1 MQMKKR
7 INQTTN
13 NASHLGQEEE
23 KGKLGNPNYY
33 SAEKKKAAVQ
43 DDLLNW
49 LISGKPH
56 KVSKKEA
63 KWLAQKHINHS
74 KPDMEQMKWDEEK
87 KDEMKARI
95 EIAKQKDWEWR

>member
-43 DDLLNW
+43 DDLLN
-49 LISGKPH
+49 
-56 KVSKKEA
+56 
-63 KWLAQKHINHS
+63 
-74 KPDMEQMKWDEEK
+74 
-87 KDEMKARI
+87 
-95 EIAKQKDWEWR
+95 